1 MTHKTLTPG
10 SEGPEVTEMQEF
22 LAILGYG
29 GPSPGLGNPDGKY
42 GPRTEAAVRRF
53 QTDQKL
59 AVDGIAGPDTLQA
72 IDEADK
78 SEPLLVRGLPVRRAQ
93 SILARHGFDTPIDG
107 TYGPATEAAVKV
119 LQEKHGIAVDGRTGK
134 DTWKAI
140 NSLDP

>member
-1 MTHKTLTPG
+1 
-10 SEGPEVTEMQEF
+10 MQEF

-53 QTDQKL
+53 QTDQTL
-59 AVDGIAGPDTLQA
+59 AVDGIAGPDTLRA

-78 SEPLLVRGLPVRRAQ
+78 SEPLLVRGLTVRRAQ
-93 SILARHGFDTPIDG
+93 SILARHGFGTPIDG

-134 DTWKAI
+134 ETWKAI